1 MTTEP
6 EYTIDDFRPEDA
18 EGVVALYRAV
28 YGENYPI
35 RSVYDAREIIRQEES
50 HETYRMVAR
59 SPAGE
64 IVGHVAVYHSVPPA
78 PNQELYEAGQLMV
91 RPDYRQTAVA
101 FELIHACI
109 SELPQKYNI
118 GLWGEAVC
126 NHLFTQQMM
135 ARERFVE
142 TGLEMDLMPES
153 SYSLPTSQAAGG
165 RVSVIFAFRVCSPH
179 PRTLYLPSIYAESLT
194 FIYEEVKD
202 EYTIALSDAGLPPGT
217 RTKGTM
223 ELFKEAG
230 VARITISAVGSDLS
244 DWIGGHGREAAESGI
259 IVTQVFMPLTVPWTG
274 AAVDILRKH
283 GYFIGGALLRWFGG
297 DGLLMQKHAGT
308 PNFDGA
314 HMYTKRA
321 KRIKELVLEDWKA
334 VTEDRRKTEDLQ

>member
-109 SELPQKYNI
+109 SELPQKHNI

-165 RVSVIFAFRVCSPH
+165 RVSVIFAFRV
-179 PRTLYLPSIYAESLT
+179 
-194 FIYEEVKD
+194 D
-202 EYTIALSDAGLPPGT
+202 
-217 RTKGTM
+217 
-223 ELFKEAG
+223 
-230 VARITISAVGSDLS
+230 
-244 DWIGGHGREAAESGI
+244 
-259 IVTQVFMPLTVPWTG
+259 
-274 AAVDILRKH
+274 RKS
-283 GYFIGGALLRWFGG
+283 
-297 DGLLMQKHAGT
+297 
-308 PNFDGA
+308 
-314 HMYTKRA
+314 
-321 KRIKELVLEDWKA
+321 V
-334 VTEDRRKTEDLQ
+334 V

>member
-1 MTTEP
+1 MTDELS
-6 EYTIDDFRPEDA
+6 YTIDDFRPGDA

-28 YGENYPI
+28 YGENYPV
-35 RSVYDAREIIRQEES
+35 RSVYDTKEIIRQEEN

-64 IVGHVAVYHSVPPA
+64 VIGHVAVYHSVPPV
-78 PNQELYEAGQLMV
+78 PNHELYEAGQLMI

-101 FELIHACI
+101 FELMHACA
-109 SELPQKYNI
+109 SEIPQKHNL

-126 NHLFTQQMM
+126 NHLFTQQMV
-135 ARERFVE
+135 AREGFVE

-153 SYSLPTSQAAGG
+153 SYNLPTSQTAGG
-165 RVSVIFAFRVCSPH
+165 RVSAILVFRLYSPH
-179 PRTLYLPSIYAESLT
+179 PQTLFLPSVYADFLK
-194 FIYEEVKD
+194 FIYEGVED
-202 EYTIALSDAGLPPGT
+202 TYTIAISTAGLPSGT
-217 RTKGTM
+217 KTKGTM
-223 ELFKEAG
+223 EVFNEAG
-230 VARITISAVGSDLS
+230 VARITVNIIGSDFAG
-244 DWIGGHGREAAESGI
+244 WIGKYEKKAAKSNV

-274 AAVDILRKH
+274 AAAGILRKR
-283 GYFIGGALLRWFGG
+283 GYFIGGALLRWFGD

-321 KRIKELVLEDWKA
+321 KRIRELVLDDWKA
-334 VTEDRRKTEDLQ
+334 VTDLRRETGNLP